1 MTTLP
6 VKVGPFLQ
14 VECPYLMLAAQ
25 DGPDSGTDPDGAL
38 AIIELTLTP
47 MMSAGAVARVMETG
61 GVGGILP
68 LPQRWLVTPPD
79 WVQPGNYWAPST
91 LPRLTWPLKLSV
103 VNLADPDIETDADSY
118 LVSIKVYDP
127 RLDPP
132 ALVGDLQ
139 SWVIQCPPTQG
150 GGIIQLLQ
158 GAPLSAASPQST
170 ILVGPPGPPGAAGN
184 LTIGTV
190 TTGAAGSN
198 ASATIAG
205 DPPNQTLSLTI
216 PRGAAGANGPA
227 NVLTIGTVTT
237 GAPSSNA
244 AATITGTAPNQVL
257 NLTIPQGVQGNTGS
271 GATDATT
278 TAKGSI
284 QLAGDLAGTAAAPTV
299 PGLAGKAPT
308 VHTHAQADV
317 TGLVAAL
324 AALVPTSRTV
334 NDKALTANIS
344 LSATDVGAA
353 AATHAHSV
361 AVFTDVVQVMKDWL
375 KSADL
380 ATARANLGAVGST
393 TITTIW
399 TGNQAAYDAIS
410 PKVATTLY
418 LIT

>member
-47 MMSAGAVARVMETG
+47 MMSAGAVARVVETG

-139 SWVIQCPPTQG
+139 SWVIQCPPIQG

-170 ILVGPPGPPGAAGN
+170 ILVGPAGPVGPVGPAGAQGATGPKGDKGDTGAQGIQGVKGDTGAQGLKGDTGAQGIQGPQGPKGDKGDTGAQGLPGA
-184 LTIGTV
+184 
-190 TTGAAGSN
+190 
-198 ASATIAG
+198 
-205 DPPNQTLSLTI
+205 
-216 PRGAAGANGPA
+216 
-227 NVLTIGTVTT
+227 
-237 GAPSSNA
+237 GAP
-244 AATITGTAPNQVL
+244 
-257 NLTIPQGVQGNTGS
+257 
-271 GATDATT
+271 DATT
-278 TAKGSI
+278 TAKGSV

-317 TGLVAAL
+317 TGLVSAL

-334 NDKALTANIS
+334 NNKALTANIS
-344 LSATDVGAA
+344 LTATDVGAA
-353 AATHAHSV
+353 AADHAHSV